1 MKNRPTKMKK
11 LAWISAAVVLLLLA
25 VLLVPIPTANYDDGG
40 TREYTALTY
49 RLVKWNRITPDG
61 VYKNTR
67 VYFGS
72 DRGRSIGELWQTELS
87 KAGKSFLAT
96 VIEFGGG
103 SILVEPLEWEE
114 ERRSSDRIIFSFAD
128 PLTADIEPGSTVKVS
143 YIGGI
148 MESYPARINAID
160 CTAHYDPRS
169 IDFSGEWLDKKTSEK
184 CGNDFFADITIT
196 AIYSNCFFAETVDPS
211 PYKIKLN
218 GELPEQWCVGDRVTC
233 TYKNTYYDSSTQRV
247 EADLL
252 TVTEI
257 ADDLFICYK
266 PVIYLYPAQEVE
278 VSVSLTLN
286 GRLSCTY
293 PAYDNGWKVTAAPD
307 GTLTDAKGQTYNYL
321 YWEGKTYAD
330 YDLTRGFCVKGE
342 DTAAFLEDALAKL
355 GLDRREANEFIVYW
369 LPLMQD
375 NPYNIISFQTDRYT
389 DSAKLNIS
397 PAPDTL
403 IRVFMAWRASN
414 EYTALEEQKL
424 TSPERNGF
432 TVVEWG
438 GTKVD

>member
-1 MKNRPTKMKK
+1 MKKRSTEMKK

-25 VLLVPIPTANYDDGG
+25 VLLVPIPTAKYDDGG

-49 RLVKWNRITPDG
+49 RLVKWNRMTAG
-61 VYKNTR
+61 EVYKNTR

-72 DRGRSIGELWQTELS
+72 DRGKSIDELWQTELS

-96 VIEFGGG
+96 VIEFGDG

-128 PLTADIEPGSTVKVS
+128 PLTADIEAGSTVKVS

-148 MESYPARINAID
+148 METYPAIINAFD
-160 CTAHYDPRS
+160 CTAQYDPRS
-169 IDFSGEWLDKKTSEK
+169 IYFSGEWLDKKTSEK
-184 CGNDFFADITIT
+184 CGNDFFADVTIT
-196 AIYSNCFFAETVDPS
+196 AVYSNCFFAETVEPS

-218 GELPEQWCVGDRVTC
+218 GKLPEKWCVGDRVTC
-233 TYKNTYYDSSTQRV
+233 TYKNTYYDSNTQRV

-252 TVTEI
+252 TAKESRDNLVT
-257 ADDLFICYK
+257 AYK
-266 PVIYLYPAQEVE
+266 PVIYLYPAEETE

-286 GRLSCTY
+286 GRLTCTY
-293 PAYDNGWKVTAAPD
+293 PAYDNGWTVTAAPD
-307 GTLTDAKGQTYNYL
+307 GTLTDTKGQTYNYL

-330 YDLTRGFCVKGE
+330 YDLTHGFCVKGE
-342 DTAAFLEDALAKL
+342 DTATFLEDALAKL

-375 NPYNIISFQTDRYT
+375 NPYNIICFQTDAYT
-389 DSAKLNIS
+389 DSSKLNIS
-397 PAPDTL
+397 PVPDTL
-403 IRVFMAWRASN
+403 IRVFMTWRESD
-414 EYTALEEQKL
+414 EFTALEEQKL
-424 TSPERNGF
+424 ISPERNGF

>member
-1 MKNRPTKMKK
+1 MKNKPTKIKK

-25 VLLVPIPTANYDDGG
+25 VLLVPIPTASYDDGG

-49 RLVKWNRITPDG
+49 RIVKWNRITPDG

-218 GELPEQWCVGDRVTC
+218 GELPEQWCVGDRVT
-233 TYKNTYYDSSTQRV
+233 YYDSSTQRV
-247 EADLL
+247 EADLM

-257 ADDLFICYK
+257 ADDLVICYK
-266 PVIYLYPAQEVE
+266 PVIYLYPTQETA

-330 YDLTRGFCVKGE
+330 YDLTHGFCVKGE
-342 DTAAFLEDALAKL
+342 DTATFLEDALAKL

-375 NPYNIISFQTDRYT
+375 NPYNIICFQTDAYT
-389 DSAKLNIS
+389 DSSKLNIS
-397 PAPDTL
+397 PVPDTL
-403 IRVFMAWRASN
+403 IRVFMTWRESD
-414 EYTALEEQKL
+414 EFTALEEQKL
-424 TSPERNGF
+424 ISPERNGF